1 MIFFQLFYIFF
12 YIGAFTFGGG
22 YAMVPLIQQ
31 EVVAAH
37 HWISAQMLTDFI
49 GISQMTPG
57 PFAVNIAT
65 FIGSTAGGGFWG
77 ALLAT
82 LGVSLPSFIIM
93 LIIAKKF
100 GKMGDNPYFQKVM
113 QILRPVVIALI
124 CSAIYAIVQQGF
136 TPSGGHVFDYRDLII
151 FIGLVVIQYTAK
163 KIHPVALIGISAAL
177 GVLVFGLIP

>member
-1 MIFFQLFYIFF
+1 MIFFELFYIFF
-12 YIGAFTFGGG
+12 YIGAFTIGGG

-31 EVVAAH
+31 EVVGAQ

-65 FIGSTAGGGFWG
+65 FIGSTTGGLAGSAF
-77 ALLAT
+77 AT
-82 LGVSLPSFIIM
+82 LGVSLPSFIIL

-100 GKMGDNPYFQKVM
+100 GKMGENPYFKKVM

-124 CSAIYAIVQQGF
+124 CSAIYFIVQEGF
-136 TPSGGHVFDYRDLII
+136 TQTGGHVFDWRDLII
-151 FIGLVVIQYTAK
+151 FIVLVVLQLAWK
-163 KIHPVALIGISAAL
+163 KLHPVALIGISACL
-177 GVLVFGLIP
+177 GILVFGLIP

>member
-1 MIFFQLFYIFF
+1 MIFFELFYIFL

-31 EVVAAH
+31 EVVASH
-37 HWISAQMLTDFI
+37 HWISAQLLTDFI

-65 FIGSTAGGGFWG
+65 FIGSTTGGFSG
-77 ALLAT
+77 ALTAT

-100 GKMGDNPYFQKVM
+100 GKMGENPYFQKVM
-113 QILRPVVIALI
+113 QVLRPVVIALI
-124 CSAIYAIVQQGF
+124 CSAIFLIVREGF

-151 FIGLVVIQYTAK
+151 FIGLVVIQITAK
-163 KIHPVALIGISAAL
+163 KIHPVVLIGISAAFGIL
-177 GVLVFGLIP
+177 IFGLIP